1 MFPAKTQ
8 GRERGYVM
16 RVVLGSDHAG
26 FELKEKVKKTL
37 ASMQDIV
44 VSDYGTD
51 NAETPVDYPDI
62 AREVAMAVAGGK
74 AEKGLLF
81 CGTGI
86 GMSIAANKVP
96 GAYAAHV
103 CCEETARL
111 SRAHNNS
118 NILALG
124 GRTTDHEKALEIVR
138 IWLETPFEWGRH
150 HNRFRKIQLC
160 EEETE
165 RSLAGKDSTGRL
177 VTFEHPL
184 IKHKI
189 GMVRDETTPVK
200 VFRELVQEIAGLM
213 VYEITR
219 DLPLES
225 VQVKTPITEAQA
237 WSLAGKKMAVIP
249 ILRAGLGMVDGI
261 LQLIPNAKVGHI
273 GLYRDPETLEPVE
286 YYCKLPGDI
295 EERDIYIV
303 DPMLATGGSAAAAID
318 LVKRRGG
325 RRIALVSLIAAP
337 EGVERVH
344 SLHPEVD
351 IFAAALDS
359 HLNDHGYIV
368 PGLGDAGDRLFGTK

>member
-1 MFPAKTQ
+1 MFLAKTQ

-62 AREVAMAVAGGK
+62 AREVAMAVVGGK

-150 HNRFRKIQLC
+150 LNRFRKIQLC

-200 VFRELVQEIAGLM
+200 VFRELVQEIFRGAA
-213 VYEITR
+213 
-219 DLPLES
+219 PCF
-225 VQVKTPITEAQA
+225 
-237 WSLAGKKMAVIP
+237 AVER
-249 ILRAGLGMVDGI
+249 RA
-261 LQLIPNAKVGHI
+261 
-273 GLYRDPETLEPVE
+273 PVE
-286 YYCKLPGDI
+286 FSEGEIQREGLQRLSRLGDHF
-295 EERDIYIV
+295 
-303 DPMLATGGSAAAAID
+303 GSHAVSR
-318 LVKRRGG
+318 VKRDF
-325 RRIALVSLIAAP
+325 ICHVVLVCSFTMPA
-337 EGVERVH
+337 VQ
-344 SLHPEVD
+344 
-351 IFAAALDS
+351 
-359 HLNDHGYIV
+359 
-368 PGLGDAGDRLFGTK
+368 RL

>member
-1 MFPAKTQ
+1 
-8 GRERGYVM
+8 M

-26 FELKEKVKKTL
+26 FELKEKVKEALTAMEGIYVL
-37 ASMQDIV
+37 
-44 VSDYGTD
+44 DYGTG
-51 NAETPVDYPDI
+51 NAENPVDYPDV
-62 AREVAMAVAGGK
+62 ARDVAMAVAGGK
-74 AEKGLLF
+74 AKKGILF

-86 GMSIAANKVP
+86 GMSIAANKIP
-96 GAYAAHV
+96 GVYAAHV

-111 SRAHNNS
+111 SRVHNNA

-124 GRTTDHEKALEIVR
+124 GRTTDHQKGLEAVR
-138 IWLETPFEWGRH
+138 AWLGASFEGGRH
-150 HNRFRKIQLC
+150 LERFRKIQAL
-160 EEETE
+160 EEETG
-165 RSLAGKDSTGRL
+165 RQVCRKNSGGRL

-189 GMVRDETTPVK
+189 GMVRDESTPVK

-219 DLPLES
+219 ELPLETIR
-225 VQVKTPITEAQA
+225 VKTPIEETEA

-295 EERDIYIV
+295 EERDIFIV
-303 DPMLATGGSAAAAID
+303 DPMLATGGSAAAAIG
-318 LVKRRGG
+318 LVKRHGG

-337 EGVERVH
+337 EGVEKVH
-344 SLHPEVD
+344 SRHPEVD

-359 HLNDHGYIV
+359 RLNDHGYIV
-368 PGLGDAGDRLFGTK
+368 PGLGDAGDRLFGTR

>member
-1 MFPAKTQ
+1 MH
-8 GRERGYVM
+8 
-16 RVVLGSDHAG
+16 VVLGSDHAG
-26 FELKEKVKKTL
+26 FELKEKVKDAL
-37 ASMQDIV
+37 AAVKGIDV
-44 VSDYGTD
+44 NDLGTERGD
-51 NAETPVDYPDI
+51 KSVDYPDI
-62 AREVAMAVAGGK
+62 ARKVAVAVAAGK
-74 AEKGLLF
+74 AQRGILF

-86 GMSIAANKVP
+86 GMSIAANKIP
-96 GAYAAHV
+96 GVYAAHV

-111 SRAHNNS
+111 SRAHNNA
-118 NILALG
+118 NVLTLG
-124 GRTTDHEKALEIVR
+124 GRTMDHEKAVDAVLT
-138 IWLETPFEWGRH
+138 WLRTSFEGGRH
-150 HNRFRKIQLC
+150 MKRFRKIQTF
-160 EEETE
+160 EEEMG
-165 RSLAGKDSTGRL
+165 RQVPRKNAGGRL

-219 DLPLES
+219 DLPLEP
-225 VQVKTPITEAQA
+225 VQVKTPITETEA

-303 DPMLATGGSAAAAID
+303 DPMLATGGSAAAAIE
-318 LVKRRGG
+318 LVKRHGG
-325 RRIALVSLIAAP
+325 CRIALVSLIAAP
-337 EGVERVH
+337 EGVEKVH
-344 SLHPEVD
+344 SQHPEVD
-351 IFAAALDS
+351 IFTAALDS

>member
-1 MFPAKTQ
+1 
-8 GRERGYVM
+8 M

-26 FELKEKVKKTL
+26 FELKKRVKEAL
-37 ASMQDIV
+37 AAVDGID
-44 VSDYGTD
+44 VSDFGTE
-51 NAETPVDYPDI
+51 NADKAVDYPDI
-62 AREVAMAVAGGK
+62 AREVAEAVAAGE
-74 AEKGLLF
+74 AERGILF

-86 GMSIAANKVP
+86 GMSIAANKIP
-96 GAYAAHV
+96 GVYAANV
-103 CCEETARL
+103 CCEEMARL
-111 SRAHNNS
+111 SRAHNNA
-118 NILALG
+118 NVLALG
-124 GRTTDHEKALEIVR
+124 GRTMDHEKAVDAVLT
-138 IWLETPFEWGRH
+138 WLGTPFEGGRH
-150 HNRFRKIQLC
+150 MKRFRKIQAC
-160 EEETE
+160 EEEIGRRAPQKNT
-165 RSLAGKDSTGRL
+165 GGRL

-225 VQVKTPITEAQA
+225 VQVKTPITETEA

-273 GLYRDPETLEPVE
+273 GLYRDPETLQPVE

-303 DPMLATGGSAAAAID
+303 DPMLATGGSAAAAIE
-318 LVKRRGG
+318 LVKRHGG

-337 EGVERVH
+337 EGVKKVH
-344 SLHPEVD
+344 SQHPEVD